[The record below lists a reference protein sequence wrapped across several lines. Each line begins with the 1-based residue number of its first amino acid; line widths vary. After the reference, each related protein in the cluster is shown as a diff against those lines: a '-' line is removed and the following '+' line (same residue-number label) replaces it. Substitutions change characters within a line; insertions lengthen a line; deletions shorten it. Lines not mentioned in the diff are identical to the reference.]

1 MPLCTD
7 TFPTTPLLA
16 LAASVG
22 VALCPVMGG
31 LAPPSTDTFM
41 LAIVVEFALVEV
53 LLPTEGGL
61 LPPATETLLPALM
74 LAFVALAASA
84 RDPTVGGLTPPGTE
98 IFTAALELALP

>member
-1 MPLCTD
+1 
-7 TFPTTPLLA
+7 
-16 LAASVG
+16 
-22 VALCPVMGG
+22 
-31 LAPPSTDTFM
+31 
-41 LAIVVEFALVEV
+41 V